1 MTAASK
7 PFYEDGLRF
16 TCKRCSLCC
25 TRDSGYVFLTEHDLE
40 LLVSELKM
48 KREEF
53 LQVYCRWVRLD
64 RGTELLSLREKANND
79 CYFWKDGCTMYAAR
93 PLQCRSYPFWK
104 NFLCGKDVWDA
115 ALAECPG
122 ANSGELHS
130 KEYIENCIANED
142 AEPVI
147 SRPH

>member
-1 MTAASK
+1 M
-7 PFYEDGLRF
+7 PEFYEGGLRF
-16 TCKRCSLCC
+16 SCKRCSLCC
-25 TRDSGYVFLTEHDLE
+25 TRDSGYVFLTGHDVE
-40 LLVSELKM
+40 LLVSELQM

-64 RGTELLSLREKANND
+64 SGAKLLSLREKSNND
-79 CYFWKDGCTMYAAR
+79 CYFWKDGCTMYNAR

-104 NFLCGKDVWDA
+104 NFLADKDVWDA
-115 ALAECPG
+115 AVAECPG

-130 KEYIENCIANED
+130 KEYIESCIASED

-147 SRPH
+147 SRHR